1 MALVIP
7 HIVDDSFEAETA
19 SELLVEIM
27 HHTIDPDYDPLDISA
42 GPWVFTHV
50 SSACRYLASTTPSL
64 WKNMFIPSS
73 PGSVRSDG
81 ALEMFRVCL
90 ERTKPCTFS
99 LRFEG
104 RSTSQYLL
112 TRGLSKHLH
121 RLETL
126 YLDVP
131 QSVLNRLEKDFNIFP
146 LLRLRTATVASTS
159 SSESLSEPLPF
170 LPDTL
175 FRKARNLNQLALLGV
190 EFVEPLEHTLP
201 WDSLTSINLVN
212 TEIGRQEQ
220 VDILSMADNLVDFD
234 VVEDDL
240 DFCSAALIYLDWTPV
255 HFKHAT
261 LQSLHI
267 SDIAVLDNL
276 SLPALQSLT
285 IDNPAEFPIT
295 SDKFQQL
302 HVPALISLALNDVI
316 LSSDFASCI
325 RGLPMLQDLGI
336 TNSQFW
342 DEDCAMFLCDIVRD
356 IAGPSPTMPNLS
368 AIEIK
373 FFDPED
379 GSESGIFPT
388 VPALLASSFG
398 RMLGEEIIVEA
409 PERKQKC
416 DLALEFGNL
425 DPSLKSQVWMEKWD
439 RAGIYIYLAAIK
451 IN

>member
-1 MALVIP
+1 MASVIL
-7 HIVDDSFEAETA
+7 HIVGNLFEAKTA

-27 HHTIDPDYDPLDISA
+27 HHTIDPDYDPLDTSF
-42 GPWVFTHV
+42 GPWVFTQV
-50 SSACRYLASTTPSL
+50 SSACRYLASTAPSL
-64 WKNMFIPSS
+64 WKNMFISS
-73 PGSVRSDG
+73 STRSIKGDG
-81 ALEMFRVCL
+81 ALQMFRACL
-90 ERTKPCTFS
+90 ERTEPCTFS

-104 RSTSQYLL
+104 HSTSQYLL
-112 TRGLSKHLH
+112 AQELSRHLH

-131 QSVLNRLEKDFNIFP
+131 RSVLNCLEEDFNIFP
-146 LLRLRTATVASTS
+146 LPQLRTATVASTS
-159 SSESLSEPLPF
+159 SCELISEPLPA
-170 LPDTL
+170 LPETL
-175 FRKARNLNQLALLGV
+175 FRKARNLKQLVLLGV
-190 EFVEPLEHTLP
+190 EFIEPLEHTLP

-234 VVEDDL
+234 V
-240 DFCSAALIYLDWTPV
+240 SPV
-255 HFKHAT
+255 HFKHAA

-267 SDIAVLDNL
+267 SDIAVLDHL
-276 SLPALQSLT
+276 SLPALHSLA
-285 IDNPAEFPIT
+285 IENPAEFPIT

-302 HVPALISLALNDVI
+302 QVPQLVSLALNDVI

-325 RGLPMLQDLGI
+325 RGLPRLQDLTI

-342 DEDCAMFLCDIVRD
+342 NEDCAMFLCNMLRD
-356 IAGPSPTMPNLS
+356 VAGPSPTMPNLS

-388 VPALLASSFG
+388 IPALLESSFG

-409 PERKQKC
+409 PARKQKC

-439 RAGIYIYLAAIK
+439 RAGVYIYLAAIK